1 MPWKIPLGA
10 NPNSVCSVSRPRMK
24 VLRKLLTNH
33 MTCMNVCDCLN
44 PFVIC
49 IIIFGIHSYSLQKST
64 SLSNSIIYCPKLDL
78 LFAWLNCCRSEKDSF
93 FCFLNLVENC
103 QSLLL
108 LLLLLLFLLEYAI
121 ITALTVPVTDNK
133 LLCKKIPKWFFL
145 SLQNWVQDNNING
158 QQPTRCRFN

>member
-1 MPWKIPLGA
+1 MAKKPLEPWKIPLGA

-44 PFVIC
+44 PFVIR

-93 FCFLNLVENC
+93 
-103 QSLLL
+103 
-108 LLLLLLFLLEYAI
+108 LFPKSCWKLSIAVVVV
-121 ITALTVPVTDNK
+121 AVVVLTRV
-133 LLCKKIPKWFFL
+133 
-145 SLQNWVQDNNING
+145 
-158 QQPTRCRFN
+158 RFYHSADCSGHW